1 VLDDDP
7 AELAGRA
14 AEGDAAARERLVHQ
28 MRPMVAGLA
37 RRFTGAATR
46 ADLEQAGM
54 VGVLTAVDGFD
65 PSRGVAFP
73 SYASSFVVGEMARCA
88 RESATGVRVPRSLLD
103 DVRAVDRAVEQFS
116 AAHGRVPT
124 VAELA
129 GASGLDAER
138 VLEVLHARRVSRP
151 VGMGAVS
158 DDQLASVD
166 RDLADV
172 EARLDLGARLAG
184 LDARERQILALRVG
198 AGLSQREIADQV
210 GLSQMHVSRLLRSA
224 FEHLDRD
231 E

>member
-1 VLDDDP
+1 MLDDDP
-7 AELAGRA
+7 GELAARA
-14 AEGDAAARERLVHQ
+14 ADGDAAARERLVEQ

-54 VGVLTAVDGFD
+54 VGVLSAVDGFD
-65 PSRGVAFP
+65 PSRGVAFG

-88 RESATGVRVPRSLLD
+88 RESASGVRVPRSLID
-103 DVRAVDRAVEQFS
+103 DVRAVDRAVEEFS
-116 AAHGRVPT
+116 AGHGRAPT

-129 GASGLDAER
+129 HASELEVER
-138 VLEVLHARRVSRP
+138 VVEVLHARRVSRP

-172 EARLDLGARLAG
+172 ESRLDLGARLAG
-184 LDARERQILALRVG
+184 LDRRERQILALRVG
-198 AGLSQREIADQV
+198 AGLSQREIAERV
-210 GLSQMHVSRLLRSA
+210 GLSQMHVSRLLRAA
-224 FEHLDRD
+224 FEHLARD

>member
-1 VLDDDP
+1 MLDDDP

-14 AEGDAAARERLVHQ
+14 AEGDAAARERLVEQ

-54 VGVLTAVDGFD
+54 VGVLTAVEGFD
-65 PSRGVAFP
+65 QSRGVAFA

-88 RESATGVRVPRSLLD
+88 RESATGVRVPRSLVD
-103 DVRAVDRAVEQFS
+103 DIRAVDRAVEQFS
-116 AAHGRVPT
+116 AAHGRAPT

-129 GASGLDAER
+129 EAGELDMER
-138 VLEVLHARRVSRP
+138 VVEVLHARRVSRP
-151 VGMGAVS
+151 VGMGVVP
-158 DDQLASVD
+158 DHQLATVD

-184 LDARERQILALRVG
+184 LDSRERQILALRVG
-198 AGLSQREIADQV
+198 AGLSQREIAERV

-224 FEHLDRD
+224 FERLARD

>member
-1 VLDDDP
+1 
-7 AELAGRA
+7 
-14 AEGDAAARERLVHQ
+14 
-28 MRPMVAGLA
+28 MVAGLA

>member
-14 AEGDAAARERLVHQ
+14 AEGDADARAQLAEQ

-54 VGVLTAVDGFD
+54 VGVLTAMEGFD

-88 RESATGVRVPRSLLD
+88 RESATGVRVPRSLID

-116 AAHGRVPT
+116 ATHGRAPT

-129 GASGLDAER
+129 AAAELDAER
-138 VLEVLHARRVSRP
+138 VVEVLHARRVSRP
-151 VGMGAVS
+151 VGMGAVR
-158 DDQLASVD
+158 DDQLATVD
-166 RDLADV
+166 ADLADV
-172 EARLDLGARLAG
+172 EARLDLGARLAC
-184 LDARERQILALRVG
+184 LDPRERQILALRVG
-198 AGLSQREIADQV
+198 AGLSQREIADRV

-224 FEHLDRD
+224 FEQLAQ
-231 E
+231 EE

>member
-14 AEGDAAARERLVHQ
+14 ADGDATARERLVEQ

-46 ADLEQAGM
+46 ADLEQAGV
-54 VGVLTAVDGFD
+54 VGVLTAVEGFD

-103 DVRAVDRAVEQFS
+103 DMRAVDRAVERFS
-116 AAHGRVPT
+116 AAHGRAPT

-129 GASGLDAER
+129 DASELPVER
-138 VLEVLHARRVSRP
+138 VVEVLHARRMSRP
-151 VGMGAVS
+151 VGMGAVT

-166 RDLADV
+166 SDLADV
-172 EARLDLGARLAG
+172 EERLDLGARLAA
-184 LDARERQILALRVG
+184 LDVRERRILALRVG
-198 AGLSQREIADQV
+198 AGLSQREIAERV

-224 FEHLDRD
+224 FERLARD